1 MTHPNKLLLRGINY
15 DTGTNYAPG
24 YLSREVWH
32 PDLIEQELTVIRDEL
47 HCNAITI
54 FGSEIDRLVEC
65 ASVAAAKGLQI
76 WLQPR
81 LIDSS
86 PDEML
91 AHLAELAQAAEQLR
105 QQHTHVTLN
114 LGCELSV
121 FMGGLIPGATLL
133 QRVRWL
139 RYLWWAWMLV
149 PRFNNRLNAHLRQAR
164 AVARSVFSG
173 QITYGSGIW
182 ENVNWHEFDIV
193 GLNYYRES
201 SNQATYRDDLRR
213 FHSYNKPIVITEFG
227 CCSFTGADKLGSSG
241 DSIVDYTQATPAL
254 KGLYQRNEQVQA
266 DYITDLLNIYC
277 EEGIYGAFVFEFT
290 EPSHPYASDPRH
302 DLDIASYGIV
312 KVLSSDPHGA
322 DTILQWEP
330 KQAFHALAQF
340 YQHLL
345 KAEPAGQQQN

>member
-121 FMGGLIPGATLL
+121 
-133 QRVRWL
+133 
-139 RYLWWAWMLV
+139 
-149 PRFNNRLNAHLRQAR
+149 
-164 AVARSVFSG
+164 
-173 QITYGSGIW
+173 
-182 ENVNWHEFDIV
+182 
-193 GLNYYRES
+193 
-201 SNQATYRDDLRR
+201 
-213 FHSYNKPIVITEFG
+213 
-227 CCSFTGADKLGSSG
+227 
-241 DSIVDYTQATPAL
+241 
-254 KGLYQRNEQVQA
+254 
-266 DYITDLLNIYC
+266 
-277 EEGIYGAFVFEFT
+277 
-290 EPSHPYASDPRH
+290 
-302 DLDIASYGIV
+302 
-312 KVLSSDPHGA
+312 
-322 DTILQWEP
+322 
-330 KQAFHALAQF
+330 
-340 YQHLL
+340 
-345 KAEPAGQQQN
+345 